1 MKKFLILGDGI
12 VSHLVANVLS
22 NFGHKSFILK
32 PKGAKKLSKSNR
44 YFSLNILSKY
54 FLSLMEFWPLD
65 KNIIPYSKIKTWDN
79 ETHKKLNFDSHDI
92 SFDNFGFVV
101 NESELIDK
109 IITKSKKNKNI
120 SYLNNIEEESRDGII
135 RILDQK
141 KITDIDYIIS
151 TIKNHDLVLNRIK
164 FDEINYN
171 QEALVTNVKLE
182 NSDNHTAYQKFS
194 KSCIYGL
201 LPLGNSNYNLIISAD
216 FDKINDLKSQNK
228 TKFLNTIRHDL
239 QNDLF
244 SVNKVFSHTSFP
256 LSGYKARQH
265 YVDNILVMGGAAHSI
280 HPLAGMGLNMGI
292 QEAFILYELLQRAD
306 GHMDDKLLISCDYEF
321 RKFNNEI
328 YYAVNFLKEF
338 YTNKTFP
345 NHIKKI
351 SLEIFDNLEFIK
363 TKVIMKASGAST
375 LKSFNLIR

>member
-1 MKKFLILGDGI
+1 M
-12 VSHLVANVLS
+12 
-22 NFGHKSFILK
+22 
-32 PKGAKKLSKSNR
+32 
-44 YFSLNILSKY
+44 
-54 FLSLMEFWPLD
+54 
-65 KNIIPYSKIKTWDN
+65 
-79 ETHKKLNFDSHDI
+79 
-92 SFDNFGFVV
+92 
-101 NESELIDK
+101 
-109 IITKSKKNKNI
+109 
-120 SYLNNIEEESRDGII
+120 
-135 RILDQK
+135 
-141 KITDIDYIIS
+141 
-151 TIKNHDLVLNRIK
+151 
-164 FDEINYN
+164 
-171 QEALVTNVKLE
+171 VTNVKLE

-239 QNDLF
+239 ENDLF

-292 QEAFILYELLQRAD
+292 QGKHLFSMNYFKGQMGIWMINCLYL
-306 GHMDDKLLISCDYEF
+306 CDYEF

-351 SLEIFDNLEFIK
+351 SLEIFDNF
-363 TKVIMKASGAST
+363 
-375 LKSFNLIR
+375 